1 MIFSFFKFFPV
12 DVFWCLTFVGT
23 VHFEYYILIYIF
35 VIFLLLTGFGSLG
48 TIIEGPF
55 IAFVMLN
62 FGWSGAFYSM
72 VILSFGA
79 SLAVG
84 RAAIA
89 EFRNK

>member
-23 VHFEYYILIYIF
+23 VNFEYYILIYIF